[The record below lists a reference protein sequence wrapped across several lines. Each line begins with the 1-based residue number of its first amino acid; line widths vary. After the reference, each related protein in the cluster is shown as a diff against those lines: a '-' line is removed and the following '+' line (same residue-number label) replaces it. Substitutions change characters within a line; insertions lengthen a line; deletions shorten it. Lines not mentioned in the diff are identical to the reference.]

1 MESRYFE
8 HIIEAPHTFEQM
20 RTASV
25 GNIFTPLIASLS
37 EHCRRHEIIPALL
50 ISRFHFSTCE
60 LDEADLNEAR
70 AYACEIV
77 AWRIVSHL
85 SETSRIDHLL
95 HQLPFTMPP
104 YADTPVEQ
112 LRSHVLSG
120 NQDRL
125 PNIGEDAES
134 AMLLCSQQIGGQA
147 PILNTKA
154 LLDPLAELISSLV
167 GLNALEIAAVVDARK
182 FLSQRVVQ
190 EVVDDIWYGRIIFW
204 ESLSV
209 YTTKMAKTYNK
220 QKADPYCRL
229 RVPKYQKGFEAI
241 FLTSFLALYYIVLL
255 QRNKN
260 LISPVEVLLYIWI
273 AAFAYEEAGEFQD
286 TARSFYT
293 ANLWNLWDVG
303 IVGIG
308 FAYMISSESF
318 QGTQLAS
325 TYDLIATSIGH

>member
-1 MESRYFE
+1 MEFRYFE

-37 EHCRRHEIIPALL
+37 ENCRRHEIIPALL
-50 ISRFHFSTCE
+50 ISKCHFSTCE

-95 HQLPFTMPP
+95 HQLPFTMPH
-104 YADTPVEQ
+104 YADNPVGQ
-112 LRSHVLSG
+112 LRSHIQSG
-120 NQDRL
+120 HQDRL

-134 AMLLCSQQIGGQA
+134 AVLLCPRQTDGQA
-147 PILNTKA
+147 PALVAKA
-154 LLDPLAELISSLV
+154 LPDPLAELISTLV

-190 EVVDDIWYGRIIFW
+190 EVVDDIWNGRIIFW

-220 QKADPYCRL
+220 RKADPYCRL
-229 RVPKYQKGFEAI
+229 RVPKYQKGFEAV
-241 FLTSFLALYYIVLL
+241 FLASFLVLYYIVLL

-260 LISPVEVLLYIWI
+260 LISAVEVLLYIWI

-308 FAYMISSESF
+308 FAYMIASESF
-318 QGTQLAS
+318 CDAQLA
-325 TYDLIATSIGH
+325 LIYEFVPISIDD